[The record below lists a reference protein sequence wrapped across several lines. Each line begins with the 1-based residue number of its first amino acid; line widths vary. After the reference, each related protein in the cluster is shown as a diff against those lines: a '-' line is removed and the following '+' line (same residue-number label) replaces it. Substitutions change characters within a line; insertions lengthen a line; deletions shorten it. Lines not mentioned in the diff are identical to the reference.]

1 MKNEKQKGKMKKWKS
16 NRFAKVK
23 KSHFQN
29 LNTILGQQ
37 KSIGP
42 KSILHLR
49 SITVKTGVTV
59 LILTGFTT
67 YTTVIGKRVGTFVC
81 HLLLDLKVPRSNL
94 NKD

>member
-37 KSIGP
+37 KST
-42 KSILHLR
+42 LHLR
-49 SITVKTGVTV
+49 SITVKTPVTV
-59 LILTGFTT
+59 LIFTGFTT

-81 HLLLDLKVPRSNL
+81 HLLLDLKVPSSNL